1 MRVEITRNVM
11 INGEPVKAGSFV
23 EVEQG
28 IATLLINSD
37 KAKVA
42 AELKPLAEA
51 APSCPPKAPSCPPK
65 PPARRAS
72 KKQTLG
78 EDQ

>member
-42 AELKPLAEA
+42 ADPETPVEV

-72 KKQTLG
+72 KKQTSG

>member
-1 MRVEITRNVM
+1 MRVEIIRNVM
-11 INGEPVKAGSFV
+11 INGESVKAGSFV

-42 AELKPLAEA
+42 AAPEPLTEV
-51 APSCPPKAPSCPPK
+51 APSCPPKAPACPPK
-65 PPARRAS
+65 PPVKRGRT
-72 KKQTLG
+72 KQSSG
-78 EDQ
+78 ED